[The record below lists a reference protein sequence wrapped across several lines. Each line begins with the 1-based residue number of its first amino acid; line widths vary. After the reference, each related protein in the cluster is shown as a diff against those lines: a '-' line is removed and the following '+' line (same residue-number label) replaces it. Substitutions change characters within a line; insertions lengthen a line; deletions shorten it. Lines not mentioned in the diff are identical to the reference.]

1 MVWLYRAY
9 ALVFVVSGA
18 ISVLVAHAE
27 VAAWFGP
34 PPGDLLQQYRFLRA
48 TEVGY
53 GLLLLAVE
61 PEFFAPGRVRAAIL
75 TSFAAIPLARVVGI
89 AIDGTPGPEFV
100 LLLVVELLLFFVFLV
115 IPPGFGRPR

>member
-18 ISVLVAHAE
+18 ISVIVAHAE

-48 TEVGY
+48 VEAGY
-53 GLLLLAVE
+53 GLLLLTLE
-61 PEFFAPGRVRAAIL
+61 PEFFAMGRVRAAIL
-75 TSFAAIPLARVVGI
+75 LARAVGM
-89 AIDGTPGPEFV
+89 AIDGAPGPEFFA
-100 LLLVVELLLFFVFLV
+100 LLVVEMGLFFLFLAA
-115 IPPGFGRPR
+115 PLRYEGDSRGGTP